1 MFSIVKFISEDNE
14 YCVFDGKVPT
24 GQKVKVLLRKLDKE
38 FLIDASDLA
47 KSMGLE
53 SEHDMFGSD
62 KGLDAMLE
70 FNRMHQEQNDSFLA
84 EIVALV
90 NQVTQPE
97 LRNKILAKL
106 YGYDDAK

>member
-14 YCVFDGKVPT
+14 YCKFEGKVPT
-24 GQKVKVLLRKLDKE
+24 GQKVNVLLRKLDKE

-47 KSMGLE
+47 QCMGLD
-53 SEHDMFGSD
+53 SEHEMLGSD

-70 FNRMHQEQNDSFLA
+70 FNRMHQEQNDIFLA
-84 EIVALV
+84 EIIELV

-106 YGYDDAK
+106 YGDGYAN